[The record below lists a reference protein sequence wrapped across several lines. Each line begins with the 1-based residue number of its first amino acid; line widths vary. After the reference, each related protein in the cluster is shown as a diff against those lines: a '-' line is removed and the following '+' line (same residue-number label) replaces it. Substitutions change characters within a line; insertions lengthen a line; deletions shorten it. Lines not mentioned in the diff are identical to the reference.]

1 SSIDTFVPLYD
12 LDAAFV
18 SRLPREPKIFFSVT
32 NATRG
37 AVPAS
42 WWGGSAPS
50 GATILSRRWDGATGA
65 WRDEPPLYTHAD
77 LFDPAGRALPR
88 NAEIDARS
96 VRWEETTS
104 EAHVIL
110 SLSRPTTPSGLT
122 QILYV
127 KERSDSGTGELVDL
141 TENDGGGGTQTV
153 AQGSGVG
160 PRGEVVGT

>member
-1 SSIDTFVPLYD
+1 
-12 LDAAFV
+12 
-18 SRLPREPKIFFSVT
+18 
-32 NATRG
+32 
-37 AVPAS
+37 
-42 WWGGSAPS
+42 
-50 GATILSRRWDGATGA
+50 
-65 WRDEPPLYTHAD
+65 
-77 LFDPAGRALPR
+77 ALPR
-88 NAEIDARS
+88 NAEIDALS

-160 PRGEVVGT
+160 PRGEVVGTCDDDPSVPVDQTGTPTPSLWSHAWSTPVRVLPIPTAPPRLAAAAYRNCDAAGNLSYTSYMTGFTTGGPGGV